1 MTGTRSAR
9 PAAISKGRIVEW
21 KLSAEQDA
29 YQEAFRDWLSGIA
42 PPQAVRHWLDE
53 ADATAFESRFV
64 ADGWAG
70 VGLPERLGGQGGGL
84 IELALTAE
92 ELART
97 AAPSAAWLAT
107 VLAVPALAEQAGLGE
122 AALAGQTAAF
132 LVPAEIVPDQATPLT
147 ADAAGVLTGAVPR
160 VLAGDCAAWFVVP
173 AGKGD
178 ARELRLVDASAAGVS
193 RTRRHLLD
201 RSRSAADVTL
211 DRVPSA
217 RLTAD
222 GAAVLRR
229 ASARAAVLVAAD
241 SLGAAERML
250 DLSVQYSRQRRQFG
264 VPIGSFQAV
273 KHAAAT
279 IEVGIEA
286 ARSAVHFAAAS
297 VDAGDPQS
305 RLHAAAVKAQVTA
318 EGARAADSALTM
330 HGAIGYTWEYDLH
343 LFYKRAMLDR
353 ELCGAPW
360 AWNELIADGLAL
372 V

>member
-1 MTGTRSAR
+1 
-9 PAAISKGRIVEW
+9 
-21 KLSAEQDA
+21 
-29 YQEAFRDWLSGIA
+29 
-42 PPQAVRHWLDE
+42 
-53 ADATAFESRFV
+53 
-64 ADGWAG
+64 
-70 VGLPERLGGQGGGL
+70 
-84 IELALTAE
+84 
-92 ELART
+92 
-97 AAPSAAWLAT
+97 
-107 VLAVPALAEQAGLGE
+107 
-122 AALAGQTAAF
+122 
-132 LVPAEIVPDQATPLT
+132 
-147 ADAAGVLTGAVPR
+147 
-160 VLAGDCAAWFVVP
+160 VVP
-173 AGKGD
+173 AGTGD
-178 ARELRLVDASAAGVS
+178 ARELRLVDASAPGVS

-279 IEVGIEA
+279 VEVGIEA

-305 RLHAAAVKAQVTA
+305 LLHAAAVKAQVTA

-360 AWNELIADGLAL
+360 AWNDLIADGLAL